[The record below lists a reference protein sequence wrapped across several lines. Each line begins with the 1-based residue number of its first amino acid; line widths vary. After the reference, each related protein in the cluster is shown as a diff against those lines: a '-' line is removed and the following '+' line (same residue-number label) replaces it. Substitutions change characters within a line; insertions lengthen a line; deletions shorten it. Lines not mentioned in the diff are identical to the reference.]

1 MSADRSSDHK
11 PPLAGRQLWAL
22 RFALAGA
29 TVAALLG
36 FVVTDSQWGWDA
48 VGFLGAVIAPP
59 LAIYVL
65 TVRSRAGSIVTGAA
79 MVAGVFFAS
88 LFASNV
94 RGGHGMEGLW
104 IPFIAWFVALAGW
117 ALEPRFRTWDRD
129 SE

>member
-1 MSADRSSDHK
+1 
-11 PPLAGRQLWAL
+11 L

-36 FVVTDSQWGWDA
+36 FVVTDIPWGWDA
-48 VGFLGAVIAPP
+48 VGFLGAAIAPP

-65 TVRSRAGSIVTGAA
+65 TARSRAGSIVTGTA
-79 MVAGVFFAS
+79 MVFGVFLAS

-94 RGGHGMEGLW
+94 RGGHGMESLW
-104 IPFIAWFVALAGW
+104 IPFIAWFVALAGR

-129 SE
+129 REW